1 MYLFSSKVWSNQ
13 TRYQLHNLLNEIR
26 ELAEQKSVSHRD
38 FYNVRKVRKVVWEL
52 DTFPTQVDTHI
63 HAAACMNQK
72 HLLRY
77 IKKTLKSDGD
87 VPVIK
92 VRNSLKVFW
101 SSLLQAGTGT
111 MTLKQVFESMNLTP
125 YDLTIDMLDCHA
137 VSSTY
142 KWWWVAFVVAMS
154 RLEELVLSRFCSH

>member
-1 MYLFSSKVWSNQ
+1 M
-13 TRYQLHNLLNEIR
+13 
-26 ELAEQKSVSHRD
+26 
-38 FYNVRKVRKVVWEL
+38 
-52 DTFPTQVDTHI
+52 QVDTHI

-87 VPVIK
+87 IPVIK
-92 VRNSLKVFW
+92 VPHPYLAGLKTC
-101 SSLLQAGTGT
+101 SPQAGTGT

-137 VSSTY
+137 VG
-142 KWWWVAFVVAMS
+142 
-154 RLEELVLSRFCSH
+154 